1 MEKMRVMIFKL
12 MCPNV
17 ILVHIL
23 CLQLIPGLRHMPHKL
38 ERPSAAL
45 ALPAKSDLRLV
56 GHGRGRGGGVIV
68 IPARHGHGRLPPH
81 PGADDDAVPRHCL
94 PPLLQLARDQNR
106 LEIPGN
112 YHTIAKA
119 FQFSYTE

>member
-1 MEKMRVMIFKL
+1 
-12 MCPNV
+12 
-17 ILVHIL
+17 
-23 CLQLIPGLRHMPHKL
+23 MPHKL
-38 ERPSAAL
+38 ERPSA
-45 ALPAKSDLRLV
+45 LPAKSDLGLV
-56 GHGRGRGGGVIV
+56 GHGRGGGVIV
-68 IPARHGHGRLPPH
+68 IPARHGRGRLPPH
-81 PGADDDAVPRHCL
+81 PGADDDAVPRHRL